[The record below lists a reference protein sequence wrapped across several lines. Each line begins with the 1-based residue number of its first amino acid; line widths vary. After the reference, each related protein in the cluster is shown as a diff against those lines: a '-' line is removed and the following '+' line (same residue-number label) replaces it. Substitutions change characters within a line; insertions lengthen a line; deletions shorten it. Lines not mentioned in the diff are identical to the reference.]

1 MDCINCGSG
10 KTVNILNGVSIC
22 KHCNKSSHI
31 NYYRCENCGEI
42 WRVVDLNL
50 DIIERVNLNKHSNTF
65 KEDVSDL
72 FGEVHIDEDDHDG
85 VVVLMSDYMHRCLMC
100 NAISYEKNE
109 NTLCCSKCGF
119 EWEVLSCV

>member
-1 MDCINCGSG
+1 MDCINCGSD

-22 KHCNKSSHI
+22 KHCNKSSYI

-50 DIIERVNLNKHSNTF
+50 NTIERVNLNKHSNTF
-65 KEDVSDL
+65 KEDVSDQ
-72 FGEVHIDEDDHDG
+72 FGEIHVDEDNHNSVG
-85 VVVLMSDYMHRCLMC
+85 LLMSDYIHRCLMC
-100 NAISYEKNE
+100 NALSYEKNE